1 MQTNYSAY
9 DISALQTQFEL
20 KSLEFDQALKKDK
33 ELSELK
39 KIFHEMRELHTRIVD
54 LRQRNRM
61 QAH

>member
-1 MQTNYSAY
+1 MQKDFTTY

-39 KIFHEMRELHTRIVD
+39 KIFHEMRELHTRIAD
-54 LRQRNRM
+54 LRQRARM

>member
-1 MQTNYSAY
+1 MQKDQSTY

-33 ELSELK
+33 ELNELK
-39 KIFHEMRELHTRIVD
+39 KIFHEMRELHTRITD

-61 QAH
+61 QTH

>member
-1 MQTNYSAY
+1 MQNDYTTY

-39 KIFHEMRELHTRIVD
+39 KIFHEMRELHTRIAD
-54 LRQRNRM
+54 LRHRNRM